1 MNALTQP
8 TNFGQWCIERLMRGS
23 IRVIGDAES
32 GYELSIPPE
41 TLEAAYGW
49 LSARYDDKK
58 GDECLDFVI
67 DGILDMDFSPDGYAA
82 KLLVA
87 ALDESDPQ
95 ALITT
100 MRMIRHNYCQK
111 AIEHHKSALV
121 RLSESRGPDPMDK
134 RKERIENQW
143 PYPRLVEG

>member
-1 MNALTQP
+1 MNDLTHP
-8 TNFGQWCIERLMRGS
+8 TNFGMWCIEKFRRGA

-82 KLLVA
+82 KKLVE
-87 ALDESDPQ
+87 ALDAPDPYAAFL
-95 ALITT
+95 ALCDV
-100 MRMIRHNYCQK
+100 RHNFASK
-111 AIEHHKSALV
+111 AIEHFKGSLV
-121 RLSESRGPDPMDK
+121 ELFNSDLEPDAMTEA
-134 RKERIENQW
+134 KERSET
-143 PYPRLVEG
+143 